1 MMLLQ
6 TALDK
11 LAEGDVFGFA
21 VAVFAGKMPIPILAL
36 LVFGSIGTGYYMV
49 QRSFIIPF
57 VMFLLV
63 GGVTVAQVPL
73 QVQSGLIG
81 VLVLALAGIGYLLL
95 QRVEV

>member
-1 MMLLQ
+1 MILQ

-11 LAEGDVFGFA
+11 LAKGDVFGFA
-21 VAVFAGKMPIPILAL
+21 VEVFSGTVPVPILAL
-36 LVFGSIGTGYYMV
+36 LVFGSIGTGYYMT
-49 QRSFIIPF
+49 QRSFIIPA

-73 QVQSGLIG
+73 QVQSGIVAL
-81 VLVLALAGIGYLLL
+81 LVLAVAAIGYVIL

>member
-1 MMLLQ
+1 MILQ

-11 LAEGDVFGFA
+11 LAQGDVFGFA
-21 VAVFAGKMPIPILAL
+21 VDVFGGTVPIPILAL
-36 LVFGSIGTGYYMV
+36 LVFGSIGVGYYMV
-49 QRSFIIPF
+49 QRSMIIPA

-73 QVQSGLIG
+73 QVQSGL
-81 VLVLALAGIGYLLL
+81 VALLVLALAAIGYVIL